1 MRLTPIARLSTTA
14 CFEADGNDPICF
26 GERMIVEALSEVIVM
41 RFGISLRIV
50 EFKTVPNI
58 AKPNDPP
65 SERKNITVAVATP
78 RSANST
84 AF

>member
-1 MRLTPIARLSTTA
+1 MARLSTTA
-14 CFEADGNDPICF
+14 SFAAGGNDPICL
-26 GERMIVEALSEVIVM
+26 GERMIVDALSEVIVI

-50 EFKTVPNI
+50 EFNTVPNI
-58 AKPNDPP
+58 ASPNEPP

-78 RSANST
+78 RSEKST